1 MDNQQNNQLNVEL
14 SEEMA
19 DGTYA
24 NFAVI
29 SHSPTEFVVDYI
41 RVMPNVPKAKV
52 VSRVILTPEH
62 AKRLLH
68 ALADNVRRF
77 EQQYGTIAE
86 NGGGNNIPPMT
97 FNTPTAQA

>member
-1 MDNQQNNQLNVEL
+1 MDNQQNQFNVEL

-24 NFAVI
+24 NLAVI
-29 SHSPTEFVVDYI
+29 SHSPTEFVLDYI
-41 RVMPNVPKAKV
+41 RVMPNMPKAKV
-52 VSRVILTPEH
+52 VSRIILTPEH
-62 AKRLLH
+62 AKRLLQ

-77 EQQYGTIAE
+77 EQQFGVISE
-86 NGGGNNIPPMT
+86 NQGGGFPPMN